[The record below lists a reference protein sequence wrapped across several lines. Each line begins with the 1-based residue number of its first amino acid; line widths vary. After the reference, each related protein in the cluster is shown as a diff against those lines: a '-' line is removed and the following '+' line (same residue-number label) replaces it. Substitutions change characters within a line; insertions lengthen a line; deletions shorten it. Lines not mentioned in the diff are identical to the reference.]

1 MPYDDDQA
9 ADLDELYQQM
19 ILDHSRSPRN
29 FGTMNDATGSSD
41 GHNPLCGDRVTVFAK
56 VRGDRVEDVRFTGK
70 GCAICVASAS
80 LMTEAIKGR
89 TPAAA
94 QALFDQFHQM
104 LTGPNGDTPSARV
117 SGQDGCFR
125 GREEISHPRQ
135 VRHAALAHPEGCAE
149 STGPDR
155 FDGVI

>member
-104 LTGPNGDTPSARV
+104 LTGPNGDTPPPASLDKMVVFEGVKKYPIRV
-117 SGQDGCFR
+117 KCATLPW
-125 GREEISHPRQ
+125 HTLK
-135 VRHAALAHPEGCAE
+135 AALKAPGRTV
-149 STGPDR
+149 STE
-155 FDGVI
+155 